1 MQIDGYSLDAQK
13 TKMKAFCDYN
23 EYEIAGEYEDAG
35 KSGKSIEGR
44 VSFNQMMEDI
54 KSGKDGVS
62 YVLVFK
68 LSRFGRNAADVL
80 ATLQV
85 MQDFGVNL
93 ICVEDGIDSSKD
105 AGKLMISVLS
115 GVAEIERENIR
126 VQTMEGRMQ
135 KAREGKWNGGFAP
148 YGYALIDG
156 KLVVNEEEAVAI
168 RTIFDQYVNTDLGA
182 NGIAKYLEN
191 HGIHKIA
198 RQNGKNPLFD
208 AALIRRIIQNP
219 VYSGK
224 ISYGRRRTEKVHGT
238 RNEYRQV
245 KKDDYL
251 LVDGLHEALVSEE
264 VWEQAQVKVAAQA
277 KKYEKVNRD
286 KREKIHLLSGILK
299 CPVCGAGMYGNKSI
313 KKRKDGSNYKDF
325 YYYGC
330 KHRNMTRGH
339 KCDYKKQVHEEML
352 DASVAEVIS
361 KLVSNPKFSD
371 LIRNKINMEVDT
383 SALDQEIE
391 NYKIQLR
398 KLYHNKD
405 TILSDMDSLDYEDKH
420 YQRRKTDLENH
431 LYKTYDKIDDA
442 EELLVSAKAKK
453 RSLLADKITGDN
465 IYKALVFFDKLYAQ
479 MNEGYVAKDYYLEFS
494 EDLGKPIK
502 IEEDTTVESDTF
514 EGLAD
519 GIREIERLQDKL
531 IQREKQLAVLEDKI
545 KRENQDYEDK
555 YNNENVAKLRAFD
568 ERDTAKK
575 ELQEILKDY
584 YVDIKS
590 ILSKVHYHEYQYMDK
605 VGKKDLILMIEKEYE
620 LGRLLGKTSK
630 EVSLELG
637 CYLIGIYDYFQEYS
651 KSFDVMLVMAE
662 LSDYWV
668 DLETATLNW
677 ANKEHILYKL
687 YNEIE
692 RALVNYRVKNERR
705 KNFEGYLQT
714 IKKIRVY

>member
-1 MQIDGYSLDAQK
+1 MKKEKIKVYLYTRVSTTMQIDGYSLDAQK

-23 EYEIAGEYEDAG
+23 EYEIAGEYEDAE

-44 VSFNQMMEDI
+44 VLFNQMMDDI
-54 KSGKDGVS
+54 KSGKDEVS

-115 GVAEIERENIR
+115 AVAEIERENIR

-148 YGYALIDG
+148 YGYSLING
-156 KLVVNEEEAVAI
+156 KLEVNEEEAVAI
-168 RTIFDQYVNTDLGA
+168 RMIFDQYVNTDLGA

-198 RQNGKNPLFD
+198 RQNGKDPLFD

-361 KLVSNPKFSD
+361 KLVSNPKFSN

-383 SALDQEIE
+383 GALDQEIE
-391 NYKIQLR
+391 NYKIQLK
-398 KLYHNKD
+398 KLYHNKG

-431 LYKTYDKIDDA
+431 LYKTYDKIDEA

-465 IYKALVFFDKLYAQ
+465 IYKALIFFDKLYVQ
-479 MNEGYVAKDYYLEFS
+479 MNEAE
-494 EDLGKPIK
+494 
-502 IEEDTTVESDTF
+502 
-514 EGLAD
+514 
-519 GIREIERLQDKL
+519 
-531 IQREKQLAVLEDKI
+531 
-545 KRENQDYEDK
+545 KREFLSQLVDNVQIYEERK
-555 YNNENVAKLRAFD
+555 ENGQWL
-568 ERDTAKK
+568 
-575 ELQEILKDY
+575 
-584 YVDIKS
+584 KS
-590 ILSKVHYHEYQYMDK
+590 IEFKLP
-605 VGKKDLILMIEKEYE
+605 IIEKEFTLSLDNDTQNETVVLLSTQKTKRHIDIEITTDELDLTCAEAKATYE
-620 LGRLLGKTSK
+620 QIKAYVK
-630 EVSLELG
+630 EKSGLNVSNLYIAQVKREF
-637 CYLIGIYDYFQEYS
+637 GIVERINYNKGAEGH
-651 KSFDVMLVMAE
+651 KVPLVTEEKRKAIMDA
-662 LSDYWV
+662 LSHF
-668 DLETATLNW
+668 
-677 ANKEHILYKL
+677 KMI
-687 YNEIE
+687 
-692 RALVNYRVKNERR
+692 
-705 KNFEGYLQT
+705 
-714 IKKIRVY
+714 

>member
-1 MQIDGYSLDAQK
+1 M
-13 TKMKAFCDYN
+13 
-23 EYEIAGEYEDAG
+23 
-35 KSGKSIEGR
+35 
-44 VSFNQMMEDI
+44 
-54 KSGKDGVS
+54 
-62 YVLVFK
+62 
-68 LSRFGRNAADVL
+68 
-80 ATLQV
+80 
-85 MQDFGVNL
+85 NL

-115 GVAEIERENIR
+115 AVAEIERENIR

-148 YGYALIDG
+148 YGYSLIDG
-156 KLVVNEEEAVAI
+156 KLEVNEEEAVAI
-168 RTIFDQYVNTDLGA
+168 RMIFDQYVNTDLGA

-224 ISYGRRRTEKVHGT
+224 ISYGRRLTEKVH
-238 RNEYRQV
+238 
-245 KKDDYL
+245 
-251 LVDGLHEALVSEE
+251 
-264 VWEQAQVKVAAQA
+264 
-277 KKYEKVNRD
+277 
-286 KREKIHLLSGILK
+286 LLSEILK

-398 KLYHNKD
+398 RLYHNKD

-479 MNEGYVAKDYYLEFS
+479 MNEAE
-494 EDLGKPIK
+494 
-502 IEEDTTVESDTF
+502 
-514 EGLAD
+514 
-519 GIREIERLQDKL
+519 
-531 IQREKQLAVLEDKI
+531 
-545 KRENQDYEDK
+545 KREFLSQLVDNVQIYEGRK
-555 YNNENVAKLRAFD
+555 ENGQWL
-568 ERDTAKK
+568 
-575 ELQEILKDY
+575 
-584 YVDIKS
+584 KS
-590 ILSKVHYHEYQYMDK
+590 IEFKLP
-605 VGKKDLILMIEKEYE
+605 IIEKEFTLSLDNDTQNETVVLLSQQKPDDTIEIDLDLYE
-620 LGRLLGKTSK
+620 LDATS
-630 EVSLELG
+630 
-637 CYLIGIYDYFQEYS
+637 
-651 KSFDVMLVMAE
+651 AE
-662 LSDYWV
+662 LKATYQEIKDYV
-668 DLETATLNW
+668 L
-677 ANKEHILYKL
+677 KEFGLKVSNLYISQVKRKCGIEVGEN
-687 YNEIE
+687 YNLPKSENARVPQCPKEKEEAIKA
-692 RALVNYRVKNERR
+692 ALKY
-705 KNFEGYLQT
+705 YAM
-714 IKKIRVY
+714 I